1 MVPRSIIKSILMTL
15 VLAVHS
21 LPASAQTN
29 VTPTEARA
37 IAKDAYIYGF
47 PVVDNYRVQ
56 HAYFVDHAN
65 LEFKAPW
72 NQIRNIPNVY
82 TPEDKAIQTP
92 NSDTPYS
99 MLGMDLRAEPIVLT
113 MPIIE
118 KSRYFSVQLID
129 AYTHN
134 FAYLG
139 SRATGNDDGSF
150 LIAGPGWKGEA
161 PDGIKAVIQSETE
174 LVFAIYRTQLFNPD
188 DIDNVKQVQA
198 GYRVQTLSQFLGKPA
213 PKAAPAIDF
222 INPLTPEQQ
231 RTSPEFFNVL
241 NFALRFSP
249 THPSEKELMAR
260 FARLG
265 IGADKTFDTAKLSPE
280 MRKAIEDGMADA
292 WKDFGVLMKRI
303 NAGEISSG
311 DAFGTREHLKN
322 NYLFRMAAAV
332 LGIYG
337 NSAEEAIYQAYYL
350 DTDGHKLDASK
361 NRYSLQFAP
370 GQLPP
375 VNAFW
380 SLTMYE
386 LPSSLLTANPLSR
399 YLINSPMLPD
409 IKKDADGGIT
419 LYMQKDSPGKDK
431 EPNWLPTPNGP
442 FFMVLRLYW
451 PQKDAIDGTWK
462 QPPLMA
468 AAQDQATS
476 SVTVMPETYIRAETD
491 RAFLGGAMQAGGVN
505 RWDHTRAPTS
515 VDQQPIV
522 RMNKDTLYSGAIIDT
537 EGGATITV
545 PEIPGDRYLSVLLI
559 DNDHYVPN
567 VIYTSGTHKLP
578 PDTKYLGAVIR
589 IQLFDANDLEEIA
602 QVNKLQDQ
610 IVITANSADPLPPF
624 KWNMASLKTLTEQ
637 YEKEARQLENYNG
650 MQGPRGKVVKEKS
663 RHLAAAAAWG
673 LFPEQDAIYLN
684 YNGGHDDQQC
694 YQATYQI
701 PDNNAFWSITVYG
714 SDGYMKSDNVV
725 VNSAN
730 VKLNGDGTFTVYYG
744 SKEVCG
750 DVPNRLD
757 VTEGWNF
764 LMRIYRPG
772 QSVVDGTYKLPNAEP
787 VQ

>member
-1 MVPRSIIKSILMTL
+1 MAL
-15 VLAVHS
+15 VLAVLF
-21 LPASAQTN
+21 LPACAQTN

-47 PVVDNYRVQ
+47 SVVDSYRVQ
-56 HAYFVDHAN
+56 HAYFVDRDN
-65 LEFKAPW
+65 PEFKAPW
-72 NQIRNIPNVY
+72 NQIRNTPRVY

-113 MPIIE
+113 VPIIE

-139 SRATGNDDGSF
+139 SRATGNDGGRF
-150 LIAGPGWKGEA
+150 LLAGPGWKGET

-174 LVFAIYRTQLFNPD
+174 LVFAMYRTQLFNPD
-188 DIDNVKQVQA
+188 DLDNVKQVQA
-198 GYRVQTLSQFLGKPA
+198 GYKVQTLSQFVGKPA

-222 INPLTPEQQ
+222 IDPLTPELQ
-231 RTSPEFFNVL
+231 RTSLEFFNVL
-241 NFALRFSP
+241 NFALRFCP

-265 IGADKTFDTAKLSPE
+265 IGEDKTFDAAKLSPE
-280 MRKAIEDGMADA
+280 IRKAVEDGMADA

-303 NAGEISSG
+303 TSGELSTG
-311 DAFGTREHLKN
+311 DAFGTRKHLKN

-337 NSAEEAIYQAYYL
+337 NSAEEAIYPSYHVDAAGQM
-350 DTDGHKLDASK
+350 LDALK
-361 NRYSLQFAP
+361 NRYSLRFAP

-386 LPSSLLTANPLSR
+386 LPSSLLTANPLNR

-409 IKKDADGGIT
+409 LKKDADGGIT
-419 LYMQKDSPGKDK
+419 LYVQNDSPGKDK
-431 EPNWLPTPNGP
+431 ESNWLPAPNGP
-442 FFMVLRLYW
+442 FFSVLRLYW
-451 PQKDAIDGTWK
+451 PKQDALDGTWK
-462 QPPLMA
+462 QPPLLA
-468 AAQDQATS
+468 AAQDQAAS
-476 SVTVMPETYIRAETD
+476 SVTVTPETYIRAETD

-505 RWDHTRAPTS
+505 LFDHHRAPTP

-537 EGGATITV
+537 EGGATITI
-545 PEIPGDRYLSVLLI
+545 PEIPGDRYVSVLLI
-559 DNDHYVPN
+559 DNDHYVPF
-567 VIYTSGTHKLP
+567 VIYTAGTHKLP
-578 PDTKYLGAVIR
+578 QDTKYLGALIR
-589 IQLFDANDLEEIA
+589 LQIFDANDQAEIA

-610 IVITANSADPLPPF
+610 FVITANSADPLPPF
-624 KWNMASLKTLTEQ
+624 KWNMASLLTLTEQ
-637 YEKEARQLENYNG
+637 YEKEAHQLENYNG
-650 MQGPRGKVVKEKS
+650 MQGPRGKLVKEKS
-663 RHLAAAAAWG
+663 RHLAAAAGWG

-694 YQATYQI
+694 YQASYQI

-725 VNSAN
+725 GNSSN
-730 VKLNGDGTFTVYYG
+730 VKLNADGTFTVHYG

-772 QSVVDGTYKLPNAEP
+772 PSVVDGTYKLPNAEP
-787 VQ
+787 VK

>member
-1 MVPRSIIKSILMTL
+1 MAL
-15 VLAVHS
+15 VLAVLY
-21 LPASAQTN
+21 LPACAQTN

-47 PVVDNYRVQ
+47 SVVDSYRVQ
-56 HAYFVDHAN
+56 HAYFVDRDN
-65 LEFKAPW
+65 PEFKAPW
-72 NQIRNIPNVY
+72 NQVRNEPRVY
-82 TPEDKAIQTP
+82 TPEDEAIQTP

-99 MLGMDLRAEPIVLT
+99 FLGMDLRAEPIVLT
-113 MPIIE
+113 VPIIE
-118 KSRYFSVQLID
+118 KSRYFSVQLVD

-134 FAYLG
+134 FAYIG
-139 SRATGNDDGSF
+139 SRATGNDGGSF
-150 LIAGPGWKGEA
+150 LLTGPGWEGEK

-174 LVFAIYRTQLFNPD
+174 LAFAMYRTQLFNPD
-188 DIDNVKQVQA
+188 DLDNVKQVQT
-198 GYRVQTLSQFLGKPA
+198 GYKVQTLSQFLGKPA
-213 PKAAPAIDF
+213 PQAAPSIDF
-222 INPLTPEQQ
+222 VKPLTPEQQ

-241 NFALRFSP
+241 NFVLRFSP
-249 THPSEKELMAR
+249 MHPSEKELMAR
-260 FARLG
+260 FTRLG
-265 IGADKTFDTAKLSPE
+265 IGAGMTFDAAKLSPE
-280 MRKAIEDGMADA
+280 IRKAVEDGMADA
-292 WKDFGVLMKRI
+292 WKDFDVLMIRI
-303 NAGEISSG
+303 AAGEVGSG
-311 DAFGTREHLKN
+311 DGFGTREHLKN
-322 NYLFRMAAAV
+322 NYLFRMASAV

-337 NSAEEAIYQAYYL
+337 NSAEEAMYPVYHVDAAGQ
-350 DTDGHKLDASK
+350 KPDASK
-361 NRYSLQFAP
+361 NRYSMRFEP

-386 LPSSLLTANPLSR
+386 LPSSLLTANPLNR

-409 IKKDADGGIT
+409 LKEDADGGIT
-419 LYMQKDSPGKDK
+419 LYVQKDSPGKDK
-431 EPNWLPTPNGP
+431 ESNWLPSPNGP
-442 FFMVLRLYW
+442 FFLVMRLYW
-451 PQKDAIDGTWK
+451 PKQGALDGTWT
-462 QPPLMA
+462 QPPLIA
-468 AAQDQATS
+468 AAQDQAAS
-476 SVTVMPETYIRAETD
+476 SVTVTPETYIRAETD
-491 RAFLGGAMQAGGVN
+491 RSFLGGAMKAGGVN
-505 RWDHTRAPTS
+505 LFDHHRAPTP

-545 PEIPGDRYLSVLLI
+545 PEMPAGRYVSVLLI
-559 DNDHYVPN
+559 DNDHYVPF
-567 VIYTSGTHKLP
+567 VIYTAGTHKLP
-578 PDTKYLGAVIR
+578 QDTKYLGALIR
-589 IQLFDANDLEEIA
+589 LQIFDANDPAEIA

-663 RHLAAAAAWG
+663 RHLAAAAGWG
-673 LFPEQDAIYLN
+673 LFPEHDAIYLN
-684 YNGGHDDQQC
+684 YNGGHDEQQC

-725 VNSAN
+725 VNSSN
-730 VKLNGDGTFTVYYG
+730 VKLNADGTFTVHYG

-750 DVPNRLD
+750 DVANRLD

-772 QSVVDGTYKLPNAEP
+772 PSVVDGTYKLPNAEP
-787 VQ
+787 VK